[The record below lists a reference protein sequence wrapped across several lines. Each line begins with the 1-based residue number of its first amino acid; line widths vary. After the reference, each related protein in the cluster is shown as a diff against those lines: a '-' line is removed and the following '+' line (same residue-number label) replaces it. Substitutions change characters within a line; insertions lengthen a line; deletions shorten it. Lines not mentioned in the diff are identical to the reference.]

1 MTEEE
6 KKAFADSIRAEEA
19 AKLAAVQAKLDGL
32 TEEHIELRG
41 KKQEVEGERDAL
53 KAKLNP
59 DNVPPKAESTDVDAA
74 VQKYLERESAK
85 TTEETKISAVNRFKN
100 EHKEFDDAND
110 PGGLKYAAF
119 QEKLKMFNISGFKKE
134 TEFLEVFEN
143 TLTLM
148 KDKKDSKTR
157 IPYSDAG
164 TGGGSPKETQITNV
178 SSTEQTIIGNLGWT
192 EERFLKVKAK
202 HGQRY
207 IDSLLRHAQN

>member
-19 AKLAAVQAKLDGL
+19 VKLATVQAQLDGVV
-32 TEEHIELRG
+32 TELKEVRG

-53 KAKLNP
+53 KLKVN
-59 DNVPPKAESTDVDAA
+59 NVPPKAESTDVEAE
-74 VQKYLERESAK
+74 VKKFLEQESVK
-85 TTEETKISAVNRFKN
+85 TTEESKVSAEQRFKN
-100 EHKEFDDAND
+100 EHKEFDATND

-119 QEKLKMFNISGFKKE
+119 QEKLKMFNLTGLKKE

-148 KDKKDSKTR
+148 KEKKDSKR

-164 TGGGSPKETQITNV
+164 TGGNPPKETHV
-178 SSTEQTIIGNLGWT
+178 SDLSSREQKMIENMGWT
-192 EERFLKVKAK
+192 EERYLKIKAK

-207 IDSLLRHAQN
+207 IDSLLQHATN